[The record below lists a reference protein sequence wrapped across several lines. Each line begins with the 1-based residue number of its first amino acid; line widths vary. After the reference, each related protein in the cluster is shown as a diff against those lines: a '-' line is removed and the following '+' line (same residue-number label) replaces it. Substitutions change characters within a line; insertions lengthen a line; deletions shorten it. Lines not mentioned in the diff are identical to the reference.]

1 LLLVDGGQLASM
13 QDQQDYDRIA
23 SLIPNDQVA
32 NQFGTVQGNEKCKI
46 VILSR
51 FIALSVSLTW
61 KASLLQRP
69 GITMPD
75 WYLSFW
81 AAR

>member
-1 LLLVDGGQLASM
+1 LLLADGGQLASM

-51 FIALSVSLTW
+51 FVAL
-61 KASLLQRP
+61 
-69 GITMPD
+69 
-75 WYLSFW
+75 
-81 AAR
+81 